1 MLSCIDRKGS
11 QGTCDDDDDSG
22 GGGDDDD
29 DDDDGC
35 GGGGDGGDDDD
46 GGGGGGDN
54 NDNDDD
60 NDDDDDDDDDDGCGG
75 GGDNNDNDD
84 DNNDDDDMSTS
95 PCCYLQLSCFQSTAH
110 ASKIQPLLLSARI
123 EVSVWCGRA
132 GRSPK
137 HHLLANVFDAVFCRC
152 SGRIFKIKW

>member
-11 QGTCDDDDDSG
+11 QGTCDDDDDDSG

-46 GGGGGGDN
+46 GG
-54 NDNDDD
+54 
-60 NDDDDDDDDDDGCGG
+60 GG

-110 ASKIQPLLLSARI
+110 ASKIQPLLLSSRI

>member
-60 NDDDDDDDDDDGCGG
+60 NDDDDDDDDGCGG
-75 GGDNNDNDD
+75 GGDNND
-84 DNNDDDDMSTS
+84 NDDDDMSTS

-110 ASKIQPLLLSARI
+110 ASKIQPLSLSARI